1 MSNAS
6 WDKWSGT
13 HNSPDQQK
21 RIASAKKSAC
31 TPVSL
36 DQEACTGTF
45 KGSSG
50 THTTALDHC
59 SCVDFNRRRLPCK
72 HMYRLAMELGVFQT
86 EFESD
91 KTAIV
96 EPKHSIRRERL
107 AETIKVV
114 ETLTDD
120 QQQLLLEIVRSVN
133 SKSPTICCKS
143 TPDLFVLLD
152 CNLIE
157 LIQDFR
163 TCLAKYKKTEL
174 ITLATSF
181 GLEPDKKL
189 LKPELV
195 NYIIEN
201 ANKELE
207 TCTLAYT
214 VVQTCEHIRRRQVHM
229 YLHRKFEGTGY
240 QILSLGIDR
249 SPVLQDV
256 LPDDAVTD
264 LLIQYG
270 YYSPPQD

>member
-13 HNSPDQQK
+13 HDSPDQQK
-21 RIASAKKSAC
+21 RLASAKKSAC

-36 DQEACTGTF
+36 DLETCTGAF

-72 HMYRLAMELGVFQT
+72 HMYRLAMELGAFQAD
-86 EFESD
+86 FESD

-96 EPKHSIRRERL
+96 EPKHSIHRERL
-107 AETIKVV
+107 SETIKVV

-133 SKSPTICCKS
+133 SKKPTICCKS
-143 TPDLFVLLD
+143 NPDLLVLFN
-152 CNLIE
+152 CNLVE
-157 LIQDFR
+157 SVPDFK
-163 TCLAKYKKTEL
+163 TCLTKYKKPEL
-174 ITLATSF
+174 IILATSF

-189 LKPELV
+189 SKPALI

-201 ANKELE
+201 ASKELE

-214 VVQTCEHIRRRQVHM
+214 VVQTCEHIRRREVHM
-229 YLHRKFEGTGY
+229 YLHRKFEGTGN
-240 QILSLGIDR
+240 QFLSFGIDR
-249 SPVLQDV
+249 PPVLHDV

-270 YYSPPQD
+270 YYSPPQS

>member
-1 MSNAS
+1 MSNEL
-6 WDKWSGT
+6 WNKWSGI
-13 HNSPDQQK
+13 HESPDQQK

-36 DQEACTGTF
+36 DQAECTGTF

-59 SCVDFNRRRLPCK
+59 SCVDFNRRKLPCK
-72 HMYRLAMELGVFQT
+72 HMYRLAMELRAFQT
-86 EFESD
+86 DFESD
-91 KTAIV
+91 KAAIV
-96 EPKHSIRRERL
+96 EPKSSVHRERFS
-107 AETIKVV
+107 ETIKVV

-120 QQQLLLEIVRSVN
+120 QQRLLLEIVRSVN

-143 TPDLFVLLD
+143 TPDLQVLLE

-157 LIQDFR
+157 TIPDFN
-163 TCLAKYKKTEL
+163 TCLAKYKKPEL
-174 ITLATSF
+174 ITLATSL

-189 LKPELV
+189 LKPGLI

-201 ANKELE
+201 ASKELE

-214 VVQTCEHIRRRQVHM
+214 VVQVCEHIRRRQVHM
-229 YLHRKFEGTGY
+229 YLHRKWDTESYFDGNN
-240 QILSLGIDR
+240 
-249 SPVLQDV
+249 LQDTPLLKTE
-256 LPDDAVTD
+256 LPDDAVTE

>member
-1 MSNAS
+1 MSNEL
-6 WDKWSGT
+6 WNKWSGI

-36 DQEACTGTF
+36 DPSACTGTF

-72 HMYRLAMELGVFQT
+72 HMYRLAMELGAFQT
-86 EFESD
+86 DFESD
-91 KTAIV
+91 KSAIV
-96 EPKHSIRRERL
+96 EPKSSVHRERL
-107 AETIKVV
+107 SETIKVV

-120 QQQLLLEIVRSVN
+120 QQRELLEIVRSVN
-133 SKSPTICCKS
+133 SKSPSICCKS
-143 TPDLFVLLD
+143 TPDLQVLLN

-157 LIQDFR
+157 SVPDYR
-163 TCLAKYKKTEL
+163 VCLAKYKKPEL

-189 LKPELV
+189 LKPELI

-201 ANKELE
+201 ASKELE
-207 TCTLAYT
+207 TCTLSYT
-214 VVQTCEHIRRRQVHM
+214 VVQVCEHIRRRQVHM
-229 YLHRKFEGTGY
+229 YLHRKWDTESYFDG
-240 QILSLGIDR
+240 DD
-249 SPVLQDV
+249 LQDTPLLKTE
-256 LPDDAVTD
+256 LPDDSVTD

-270 YYSPPQD
+270 YYSPLED

>member
-1 MSNAS
+1 MSNDL
-6 WDKWSGT
+6 WNKWSGT
-13 HNSPDQQK
+13 HDSPDQQK
-21 RIASAKKSAC
+21 RIDSAKKSAC

-36 DQEACTGTF
+36 DQETCTGTF

-72 HMYRLAMELGVFQT
+72 HMYRLAMELGAFQT
-86 EFESD
+86 DFESD
-91 KTAIV
+91 KSAIV
-96 EPKHSIRRERL
+96 EPKHSVHRERL
-107 AETIKVV
+107 SDTIKAV
-114 ETLTDD
+114 ETLTSD
-120 QQQLLLEIVRSVN
+120 QQLLLLEIVRSVN
-133 SKSPTICCKS
+133 SKSPTICYKS
-143 TPDLFVLLD
+143 TPNLQVLLD

-157 LIQDFR
+157 TVPDIK
-163 TCLAKYKKTEL
+163 TCLAKYKKPEL
-174 ITLATSF
+174 ITLATSI

-189 LKPELV
+189 LKPELI

-201 ANKELE
+201 ASKELE

-229 YLHRKFEGTGY
+229 YLHRKWDTDDYYDADLNMHSIPLLKTE
-240 QILSLGIDR
+240 
-249 SPVLQDV
+249 

-270 YYSPPQD
+270 YYSYPQD

>member
-1 MSNAS
+1 MSNDL
-6 WDKWSGT
+6 WNKWSGS
-13 HNSPDQQK
+13 HDSPDQQK

-72 HMYRLAMELGVFQT
+72 HMYRLAMELGAFQT
-86 EFESD
+86 DFESD
-91 KTAIV
+91 KSAIV
-96 EPKHSIRRERL
+96 EPQSSVHRERL
-107 AETIKVV
+107 SETIKVV

-120 QQQLLLEIVRSVN
+120 QQRLLLEIVRSVN

-143 TPDLFVLLD
+143 TPDLQVLLD

-157 LIQDFR
+157 AVPDFK
-163 TCLAKYKKTEL
+163 TCLAKYKKPEL

-189 LKPELV
+189 LKPELI

-201 ANKELE
+201 ASKELE
-207 TCTLAYT
+207 TCTLTYT

-229 YLHRKFEGTGY
+229 YLHRKFEGTGNY
-240 QILSLGIDR
+240 MLSIGVGHASGLHE
-249 SPVLQDV
+249 VF
-256 LPDDAVTD
+256 PDDAVTD

>member
-13 HNSPDQQK
+13 HDSPDQQK
-21 RIASAKKSAC
+21 RLASAKKSAC

-36 DQEACTGTF
+36 DQKACTGTF

-72 HMYRLAMELGVFQT
+72 HMYRLAMELGAFQAD
-86 EFESD
+86 FESD

-96 EPKHSIRRERL
+96 EPKHSIHRERL
-107 AETIKVV
+107 SETIKVV

-120 QQQLLLEIVRSVN
+120 QQQLLLEIVRNVN
-133 SKSPTICCKS
+133 SKKPTICCKS
-143 TPDLFVLLD
+143 NPDLLVLFD
-152 CNLIE
+152 CNLVE
-157 LIQDFR
+157 SVPDFK
-163 TCLAKYKKTEL
+163 TCLTKYKKPEL

-189 LKPELV
+189 LKPELI

-201 ANKELE
+201 ASKELE

-214 VVQTCEHIRRRQVHM
+214 VVQTCEHIRRREVHM
-229 YLHRKFEGTGY
+229 YLHRKFDTLDY
-240 QILSLGIDR
+240 YDANANFKSVRLLTTILPND
-249 SPVLQDV
+249 DV
-256 LPDDAVTD
+256 TA
-264 LLIQYG
+264 LLIQHGHYKRR
-270 YYSPPQD
+270 SK